1 MANIK
6 IKDKNGN
13 WITIAS
19 GNANGIATS
28 NSNESVED
36 VLTEHSNKIAKLE
49 RNVSW
54 LALHGGGGAGGGG
67 GSSTSDATC
76 IILANNKES
85 GETIILD
92 DNGLSIKLIDITSSA
107 IKNWSI
113 QVNVGGFLVYTG
125 TASYVSPILYINK
138 EVISS
143 KLINHKAN
151 ITITASY
158 DDEENGLYGVS
169 HWEGIIIE
177 SIIKLYTDNKAINV
191 SDGQT
196 VKPTD
201 FITYEYSVGLFGNYI
216 FEIKL
221 TRGDISKTY
230 TKNISIVGDNE
241 GTIDVI
247 LLDLYDEYSV
257 GVYYL
262 TATLYSATDVNLR
275 ATITTSL
282 TFISNTVL
290 ITSNTMSED
299 INNPTLVSTNSS
311 IVVKWT
317 AYLQATDSFRYKY
330 YIITNGVEYAI
341 NEDYNIGYFGNEI
354 IDYISTVNKEWCI
367 VNETSQLK
375 VVITVGTDTVSHIWY
390 IKYIQSTDSFL
401 PERSVIK
408 PATIINF
415 LAREYNDNIQDFN
428 FINTEYNY
436 NNERHTISADLNII
450 NKNNRVGI
458 KSQGAAPNL
467 RLSNDSFAI
476 LHNFIRD
483 NSTPVSIA
491 SILGKTFTI
500 SISFK
505 ADYHP
510 DDNRVIFSYGRYENE
525 TKQLLRGIEIDVH
538 NIYIHGE
545 SVIPIID
552 NVLNNIDIVCVSVKE
567 PFIDE
572 YGQSLTAEYHV
583 IKIYIDGALSAVRK
597 YSGAIDTDTYNS
609 EIYIGGK
616 RHNNEYLWL
625 CDTNIYG
632 LQIYNRELNDY
643 DITIKNIN
651 NKVGFTYNNGSFDY
665 DIITKELRNNFCER
679 TSDGGVISHLFDV
692 NTENYTI
699 NFLVKTN
706 AQGKYELNLENLTT
720 YASSLGIPIM
730 LIDVS
735 SNSSWTFDNFISQQ
749 SVELNQVVKAEG
761 IRIQYYDPTQ
771 SNNSIITIDDTSVE
785 LQGTSTL
792 ADSVKNID
800 ITLNN
805 ETLFIPKSTW
815 LPEQTYTLKAD
826 VVDSS
831 HSNNPAIGRFIN
843 EVLNDYYPID
853 SKAISN
859 VQESSANL
867 GYNVQFKHTVE
878 GFPILLIMSF
888 YKATTSPDEIT
899 ITPLGLYNFN
909 LGRKAYRNM
918 GFTKIQSVKVGDE
931 VVNLSNATF
940 PYINNEVT
948 IIETNADNAAWIEI
962 KDTASIADMEKVTES
977 GYPANFN
984 SSTGDFWQTDKEIIN
999 KKYEV
1004 RFPNGATAYSVN
1016 AVAGSD
1022 KGVFANFVEEIAKL
1036 PVEGLR
1042 ITKSANVA
1050 EPNGIVQN
1058 DISTQY
1064 KKYTY
1069 DNGYVETTE
1078 YQHIETDPNALV
1090 TTTEDSTFNIECAY
1104 KYFIIASLFGLIDN
1118 FGKNSVLKIY
1128 SRMFYLGFYDLDSA
1142 LGGDNQGG
1150 LTIDPSVWIKYIGNK
1165 LVTDKPYGYLVETFK
1180 KELADNYSKT
1190 VYSANHNKL
1199 WLSIDSNLIRR
1210 KYGVDIN
1217 NSIYST
1223 TWNELR
1229 ELLAAKAAEAGYVDS
1244 NGNGDF
1250 IEFFMNEYY
1259 LKQTGDCGSIVFNLD
1274 YKLKYLLQF
1283 KNNDYTIP
1291 KDLIKL
1297 HGRKIAYTKNWLRN
1311 RLLFLD
1317 SLFIWKNNT
1326 IQCNFPTD
1334 AKSKMNNKIYKTLDY
1349 IPVISN
1355 ADIIISHAVGNLTNT
1370 YYFIPKG
1377 KKIYLNAG
1385 NNSSDS
1391 VILWNLSNCPQII
1404 QIGDDEVKLSDM
1416 NIYNIGNSSNPKYI
1430 TSEGLTSITEL
1441 DLSNNSTF
1449 DTTFPLNTFI
1459 PSIGNSE
1466 IRKIDMSNTKA
1477 KLVNGQQPSFSLQ
1490 LTTQIEGGQ
1499 IVSKFNKLTSINISG
1514 SECISDILLPNVPL
1528 KYINIANSSIQNIK
1542 LNNQNLIEHLDLS
1555 GCYKLSTIE
1564 ISECAIYDSFNIDGL
1579 QNVTEIKLSNNPM
1592 LREVIINNCIN
1603 LRKVSITNNDSLTKI
1618 YINKCPNIK
1627 GTSSDSYLTIMDNK
1641 NLIEIDLNNNGNLEI
1656 ISIINSNQANIT
1668 KLDLSKSKVHVI
1680 KSTIQDTSNT
1690 DILNLKPFTYGT
1702 GIKLENNT
1710 GIIKVQFLNDKNK
1723 PIIVDTTFQGCSN
1736 LERVYGCIALSC
1748 VTVGSSGAYGMFRNC
1763 SKFTIHGDDE
1773 EENKALGV
1781 KIWNGKFTRRT
1792 DGIKTLFEIITDNE
1806 DDRIVD
1812 EKTGIITHPYRNTSW
1827 EDSFVSGDKVTN
1839 FKLEFTSQ
1847 DTAAS
1852 ALFYGTSCTEF
1863 DIIYYMYIYYHY
1875 IKSKNGWV
1883 YTLSYTFY
1891 NLTRTSEQKYPFE
1904 DNTFDIYG
1912 LPRFLFYYYKLYM
1925 YHGISSTTINLKP
1938 CRSRTLNYDND
1949 ISKCNNGVFSN
1960 IYYINGYY
1968 GIIVDNKV
1976 FSCGQDS
1983 NGNELI
1989 NNKFSYIEHF
1999 DVRNVVPHTENDD
2012 WLNINNYN
2020 EYITNP
2026 EKVKLL
2032 GNFTGLFGINYS
2044 DNLGTIFRSFNCEY
2058 IDYSTITLHKS
2069 LRVCLHSFNTTKG
2082 GRGEIN
2088 IKRIT
2093 ANSINLE
2100 EIDNSFNTINN
2111 EAYYTDEAGASEF
2124 PITSDMFAHLPKLK
2138 SVGYSHARSY
2148 SLPELYSFKNSRH
2161 YIAQDYF
2168 PYDILQNNPD
2178 IEDFASVF
2186 RNCEFKQFAEEI
2198 KLPHTMFHNKAKL
2211 YSVNGCFAD
2220 FKIPYTLT
2228 PNGFKDSPN
2237 LNNVAKLFY
2246 SSPSSVDNNRSKLT
2260 GEVPARLLYHG
2271 KNEITKTIYGFNSE
2285 EQPTWE
2291 VTDFEDTTQVLVHT
2305 NTGYV
2310 HNNSIKDASYIFYG
2324 DVNIE
2329 YYTNNDNQDLR
2340 EVNLDYCPYK
2350 WIYDIN
2356 TKTWSENT
2364 ETKARIG
2371 YWGFTGDVID
2381 VNDINSPNNI
2391 ENSDCKYIDID
2402 NVSKLLDKGDNDVRD
2417 HVLNFIT
2424 APDIFRY
2431 CAADCKL
2438 AYAFAHCGLNYS
2450 ASSIYN
2456 GTIGSGE
2463 TYTTKGITGRIPSY
2477 LFKQVTNT
2485 TDISGI
2491 FKFCRRISGYI
2502 EDSAIYII
2510 PKQLFNYTPNINVLL
2525 EAFQGID
2532 IPYGA
2537 NLSVFIPLKK
2547 NLDIRNIFNLCRYFS
2562 KDNSKHTISNVFYNN
2577 NIIKLTGAF
2586 TSYYLV
2592 LQGDYNGNIGN
2603 IPVQISNSGKV
2614 LFNNNFN
2621 AGKLSVTQANIRYVY
2636 KGYTYQ
2642 TEANDNAIPNTNNNY
2657 N

>member
-92 DNGLSIKLIDITSSA
+92 DNGLSIKLTDITSSA

-169 HWEGIIIE
+169 HWEGIVIE
-177 SIIKLYTDNKAINV
+177 SIIKLYTDNKAIDV

-196 VKPTD
+196 IKPTD

-221 TRGDISKTY
+221 TRGDISRTY
-230 TKNISIVGDNE
+230 TKNVSIVGDND
-241 GTIDVI
+241 GTIDVM
-247 LLDLYDEYSV
+247 LLDLYNEYSV

-262 TATLYSATDVNLR
+262 TATLYLATDVNLR

-330 YIITNGVEYAI
+330 YIIINGVEYAI

-354 IDYISTVNKEWCI
+354 IDYISTVDKEWCI

-390 IKYIQSTDSFL
+390 IKYIQSTNSFL

-408 PATIINF
+408 PATIVNF

-436 NNERHTISADLNII
+436 NNEQHTISADLNII

-491 SILGKTFTI
+491 SVLGKTFTI

-552 NVLNNIDIVCVSVKE
+552 NVLNNIDIVCISVKE

-572 YGQSLTAEYHV
+572 YGQSLIAEYHV

-616 RHNNEYLWL
+616 RHNDEDLWL

-706 AQGKYELNLENLTT
+706 AQGKYELNLENLTA

-843 EVLNDYYPID
+843 EVLNNYYPID

-918 GFTKIQSVKVGDE
+918 GFSKIQSVKVGDE

-962 KDTASIADMEKVTES
+962 KDTASIADMEEVTES

-1004 RFPNGATAYSVN
+1004 RFPSGATAYSVN

-1022 KGVFANFVEEIAKL
+1022 KGAFANFVEEIAKL

-1058 DISTQY
+1058 DISSQY

-1128 SRMFYLGFYDLDSA
+1128 SKMFYLGFYDLDSA

-1150 LTIDPSVWIKYIGNK
+1150 LTIDPSVWLKYIGNK

-1210 KYGVDIN
+1210 KYGVDTN

-1229 ELLAAKAAEAGYVDS
+1229 ELLATKAAEAGYMDS

-1334 AKSKMNNKIYKTLDY
+1334 AKSKMNNKIYKTPDY

-1355 ADIIISHAVGNLTNT
+1355 ADIIVSHAVGNLTNT

-1404 QIGDDEVKLSDM
+1404 QIGDNEVKLSDM

-1499 IVSKFNKLTSINISG
+1499 TVSKFNKLTSINISG

-1542 LNNQNLIEHLDLS
+1542 LNNQNLIESLDLS

-1579 QNVTEIKLSNNPM
+1579 QNVTEIKLSNNPS
-1592 LREVIINNCIN
+1592 LREIIINNCTN
-1603 LRKVSITNNDSLTKI
+1603 LKKISITNNTTLTKI
-1618 YINKCPNIK
+1618 YITNCPNIT
-1627 GTSSDSYLTIMDNK
+1627 GTSTDNYLTIMDNT
-1641 NLIEIDLNNNGNLEI
+1641 NLEEIDLNHNDNLEI
-1656 ISIINSNQANIT
+1656 ISVINSNQDNIF
-1668 KLDLSKSKVHVI
+1668 KLDLSYTKVHII
-1680 KSTIQDTSNT
+1680 KNTIQSSTTT
-1690 DILNLKPFTYGT
+1690 DILNLKPFTYGS
-1702 GIKLENNT
+1702 GINLENNK
-1710 GIIKVQFLNDKNK
+1710 GIVKVQYLNQIDK
-1723 PIIVDTTFQGCSN
+1723 PILVNKTFHGCDN
-1736 LERVYGCIALSC
+1736 LERIFGCILLVNSDGHL
-1748 VTVGSSGAYGMFRNC
+1748 GSGTFKDCG
-1763 SKFTIHGDDE
+1763 KFTIHGDDE
-1773 EENKALGV
+1773 EENKALGI
-1781 KIWNGKFTRRT
+1781 KTWKGKSTRRT
-1792 DGIKTLFEIITDNE
+1792 NGIRTIFDILTDNE
-1806 DDRIVD
+1806 EDRIVN
-1812 EKTGIITHPYRNTSW
+1812 EETGTITHPYQTLIW
-1827 EDSFVSGDKVTN
+1827 EDSFVAGDNVTN
-1839 FKLEFTSQ
+1839 FKLSVG
-1847 DTAAS
+1847 AS
-1852 ALFYGTSCTEF
+1852 NWDLSINHCMFYGTACTEF
-1863 DIIYYMYIYYHY
+1863 DVMYFMYIYYCLLHD
-1875 IKSKNGWV
+1875 G
-1883 YTLSYTFY
+1883 YTELTYTYYYLSYTFY
-1891 NLTRTSEQKYPFE
+1891 GLVRKTGQYYPFG
-1904 DNTFDIYG
+1904 DNTLDVYG
-1912 LPRFLFYYYKLYM
+1912 LPRFIFYKYNIHQITYFLNL
-1925 YHGISSTTINLKP
+1925 STTQVTP
-1938 CRSRTLNYDND
+1938 CRSRTLDYDND
-1949 ISKCNNGVFSN
+1949 LSKCDNGVLSHLITSYKPFLGGNLIIDQKAFSKGVDTNGKEIVLQKRLCYFNVEN
-1960 IYYINGYY
+1960 I
-1968 GIIVDNKV
+1968 
-1976 FSCGQDS
+1976 
-1983 NGNELI
+1983 
-1989 NNKFSYIEHF
+1989 
-1999 DVRNVVPHTENDD
+1999 VPYTENNE
-2012 WLNINNYN
+2012 WLNIDNYN
-2020 EYITNP
+2020 QYKIDP
-2026 EKVKLL
+2026 EKIKQL
-2032 GNFTGLFGINYS
+2032 GNFSGLFDTCPYEFIDYMN
-2044 DNLGTIFRSFNCEY
+2044 FNCQY
-2058 IDYSTITLHKS
+2058 IDYSTIKMNNCQYVRT
-2069 LRVCLHSFNTTKG
+2069 SFNAIKG
-2082 GRGEIN
+2082 SRGKIIPKNMFINSSNLTEIRSSFIAVN
-2088 IKRIT
+2088 
-2093 ANSINLE
+2093 NSN
-2100 EIDNSFNTINN
+2100 
-2111 EAYYTDEAGASEF
+2111 YYTEECGAAEL
-2124 PITSDMFAHLPKLK
+2124 PITSDMFNTFPNLTHIGNYTYQTK
-2138 SVGYSHARSY
+2138 
-2148 SLPELYSFKNSRH
+2148 EQYSFKNARH
-2161 YIAQDYF
+2161 YINQDYF
-2168 PYDILQNNPD
+2168 PYDILSNNPNIVQFD
-2178 IEDFASVF
+2178 SLF
-2186 RNCEFKQFAEEI
+2186 RECEYKQFAEEI
-2198 KLPHTMFHNKAKL
+2198 KLPHTMFVGKTKL
-2211 YSVNGCFAD
+2211 ESVNGCFAN

-2271 KNEITKTIYGFNSE
+2271 KNEITKTIYGFDSE

-2291 VTDFEDTTQVLVHT
+2291 VTNFEDTTQVLVHT
-2305 NTGYV
+2305 NIGYI
-2310 HNNSIKDASYIFYG
+2310 HNNNIKDASCIFYG

-2350 WIYDIN
+2350 WVYDIN

-2371 YWGFTGDVID
+2371 YWGFTGNITD

-2431 CAADCKL
+2431 CATDCKL

-2450 ASSIYN
+2450 ASSISG
-2456 GTIGSGE
+2456 GTISSGE
-2463 TYTTKGITGRIPSY
+2463 NYTTKGITGRIPSY

-2502 EDSAIYII
+2502 EDSVIYII

-2525 EAFQGID
+2525 DTFQGID

-2537 NLSVFIPLKK
+2537 NLSVFTPLKK
-2547 NLDIRNIFNLCRYFS
+2547 NLDIRRIFNLCRYFS
-2562 KDNSKHTISNVFYNN
+2562 KDNSKQTINNVFYNN
-2577 NIIKLTGAF
+2577 TIIKITGAF
-2586 TSYYLV
+2586 SSYYLT
-2592 LQGDYNGNIGN
+2592 LNGDYNGNIGDN
-2603 IPVQISNSGKV
+2603 PWSIPNTNKVQ
-2614 LFNNNFN
+2614 FNNNFN
-2621 AGKLSVTQANIRYVY
+2621 NSKITIAQNNIRYVY
-2636 KGYTYQ
+2636 KGYDS
-2642 TEANDNAIPNTNNNY
+2642 TEVNDNAIPNTNNNY